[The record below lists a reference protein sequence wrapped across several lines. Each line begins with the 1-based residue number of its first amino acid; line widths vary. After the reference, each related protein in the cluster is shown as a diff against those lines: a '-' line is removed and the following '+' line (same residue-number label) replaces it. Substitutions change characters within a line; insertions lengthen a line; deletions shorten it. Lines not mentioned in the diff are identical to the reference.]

1 MASRKDMVLQA
12 ELRALLELGHAHNR
26 LAYAI
31 AQRLRAGATIEPGE
45 LDAVPDYQTE
55 PPQPD
60 GWIACDW
67 LQYGRRRAIAPVRAI
82 RAARQGNT

>member
-45 LDAVPDYQTE
+45 LDALPERDTR
-55 PPQPD
+55 PPRRD
-60 GWIACDW
+60 ACVACDW